1 MTEFISNLLVF
12 SNRTMAHCWMDDH
25 WIPYIANC
33 ALCNIEYSAVAKL
46 ENIQEDLQFIGQM
59 AGIEFEMIQINPS
72 SGGSTSELAREYFS
86 QLKKDDVKKLYE
98 LYKIDFLMFGYSP
111 DVYFNIAKN

>member
-1 MTEFISNLLVF
+1 MQEELHFIE
-12 SNRTMAHCWMDDH
+12 RMAGMKFK
-25 WIPYIANC
+25 
-33 ALCNIEYSAVAKL
+33 NIE
-46 ENIQEDLQFIGQM
+46 
-59 AGIEFEMIQINPS
+59 INPS
-72 SGGSTSELAREYFS
+72 SGGSTGELAREYFS

>member
-1 MTEFISNLLVF
+1 MGN
-12 SNRTMAHCWMDDH
+12 CWMDAH

-33 ALCNIEYSAVAKL
+33 ALCNIEYTAVAKL

-111 DVYFNIAKN
+111 DVYFNIAKNWVHMLTKGF